1 MNNIL
6 TASRM
11 TALLS
16 CPRRHYWRYEIG
28 LDREEVG
35 LALRIGSAWAR
46 AMEARWKGLDGEQA
60 YIAAVADCELDEYT
74 LATVCGLIKGYY
86 SHYGERETLAQI
98 NPEVEFNYQLDGSRT
113 FSVAGKMDGLG
124 TKFDNHSA
132 LIENKTTGDSIDAN
146 SDYWLRLRFN
156 SQVYQYIL
164 ASRVMGWDISEVI
177 YDVTRKPSIRPKQIT
192 DIDEIGM
199 AIVLDG
205 SGVRVYKRD
214 GTPRESGDSAK
225 GYAVKSHLETPDEYC
240 DRLIA
245 DCKARPEFYF
255 ARREV
260 PILEDELKEFEAQR
274 LSLSRMILDF
284 RQNEKRLAKPEQAW
298 PRNVSENT
306 CNFCQFASFCLQNI
320 SVNPEQP
327 PQGYAIKAYNPELEA
342 QRV

>member
-11 TALLS
+11 STLLS
-16 CPRRHYWRYEIG
+16 CPRKAYWRYEIG

-46 AMEARWKGLDGEQA
+46 AMEARWKGASYEDTL
-60 YIAAVADCELDEYT
+60 AVAIADCELDEYT
-74 LATVCGLIKGYY
+74 VATIAGLLVGYY
-86 SHYGERETLAQI
+86 ANYGPESELKI
-98 NPEVEFNYQLDGSRT
+98 NPEVQFDYPLDGSRT
-113 FSVAGKMDGLG
+113 FNVAGKMDGLG
-124 TKFDNHSA
+124 SRNDGRQV
-132 LIENKTTGDSIDAN
+132 LVENKTTGDSIDAN

-164 ASRVMGWDISEVI
+164 ASRKLGWDISEVI

-192 DIDEIGM
+192 DVDDIGM
-199 AIVLDG
+199 TIVLDAAG
-205 SGVRVYKRD
+205 QRVYKKD
-214 GTPRESGDSAK
+214 GTPRESGDCAK
-225 GYAVKSHLETPDEYC
+225 GYVVQSHLETPDEYC

-245 DCKARPEFYF
+245 DCKSRPEFYF

-298 PRNVSENT
+298 SRNVSENT
-306 CNFCQFASFCLQNI
+306 CSFCQFASFCLQNI
-320 SVNPEQP
+320 SVNPDQP
-327 PQGYAIKAYNPELEA
+327 PQGYVVKDFNPELA
-342 QRV
+342 TQ